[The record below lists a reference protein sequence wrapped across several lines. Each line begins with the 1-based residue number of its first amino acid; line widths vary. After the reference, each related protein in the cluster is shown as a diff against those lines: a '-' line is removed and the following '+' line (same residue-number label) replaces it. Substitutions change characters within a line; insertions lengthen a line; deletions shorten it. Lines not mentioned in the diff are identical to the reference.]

1 VAQLRPRRAGA
12 TEGGHRGVSLRRVT
26 GSDDRNDLAQIAD
39 LVAFLSA
46 APSPFHAVAEAS
58 RRLQAGG
65 FTPLDPA
72 QSWSDAPDR
81 SFVARGGSLVA
92 WAGATDRPPETPFRL
107 IGAHTDS
114 PNLRV
119 KPRPDT
125 GRAGWRQL
133 GVEVYGGALVNSWL
147 DRDLG
152 LSGRVMVRGPAG
164 PESRLLLVDRPLLRV
179 PQLAIHLDRE
189 VNSKGLLLNPQQH
202 LTPVWGVGVPD
213 EGGFRRFLAG
223 ELDIAADDVLSW
235 DVMVHDVTPPS
246 VLGIDGELLASA
258 RLDNLCSCE
267 AAIAALIDAA
277 DHRERGEGASIPAI
291 CLYDHEEVG
300 SSSATGA
307 DGVLLRSVLDRSV
320 LARGGEGDDFHC
332 ALAGSVCAS
341 ADMAHATHPN
351 YGERHEPDHH
361 VAVNGGPVLKV
372 NANQRYATD
381 AESAAV
387 FAEACD
393 RAGVPMQH
401 FVSRNDM
408 PCGSTI
414 GPITAARL
422 GVATVDVGIAQ
433 LSMHS
438 ARELCGTADPPMFT
452 AALTEFLQG

>member
-1 VAQLRPRRAGA
+1 M
-12 TEGGHRGVSLRRVT
+12 T
-26 GSDDRNDLAQIAD
+26 GSADRSEHAGIAD
-39 LVAFLSA
+39 LVAFLAA
-46 APSPFHAVAEAS
+46 APSPFHAAAEAA
-58 RRLQAGG
+58 RRLEARG
-65 FTPLDPA
+65 FIPLDPA

-81 SFVARGGSLVA
+81 SFVATGGSLVA
-92 WAGATDRPPETPFRL
+92 WAAAAERPAQTPFRL

-133 GVEVYGGALVNSWL
+133 GIEVYGGALVNSWL

-152 LSGRVMVRGPAG
+152 LSGRVMVRAAAR
-164 PESRLLLVDRPLLRV
+164 PEARLLLANRPLLRV

-189 VNSKGLLLNPQQH
+189 VNAKGLLLNPQQH
-202 LTPVWGVGVPD
+202 LTPVWGVGPPD
-213 EGGFRRFLAG
+213 EGGFRQFLAQ
-223 ELDIAADDVLSW
+223 ELDVAAADVLSW
-235 DVMVHDVTPPS
+235 DVMAHDVTAPS
-246 VLGIDGELLASA
+246 VLGVDDELLASA
-258 RLDNLCSCE
+258 RLDNLCSCW
-267 AAIAALIDAA
+267 AAVAALADAA
-277 DHRERGEGASIPAI
+277 DHSLQGNGASIPAI
-291 CLYDHEEVG
+291 CLYDHEEIG

-307 DGVLLRSVLDRSV
+307 DGVLLRSVLERSV
-320 LARGGEGDDFHC
+320 LARGGGGDDVHR
-332 ALAGSVCAS
+332 ALAGSFCAS

-351 YGERHEPDHH
+351 YVERHEPDHL

-372 NANQRYATD
+372 NANQRYATN
-381 AESAAV
+381 AETAAV

-438 ARELCGTADPPMFT
+438 ARELCGTADPPMFA
-452 AALTEFLQG
+452 AALTEFLES